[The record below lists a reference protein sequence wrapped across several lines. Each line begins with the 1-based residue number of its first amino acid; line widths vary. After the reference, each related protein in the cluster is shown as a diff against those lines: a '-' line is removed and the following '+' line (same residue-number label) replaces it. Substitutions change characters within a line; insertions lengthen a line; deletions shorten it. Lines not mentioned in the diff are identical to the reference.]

1 MTIDVEILNKIVV
14 NWVQEHIIYQI
25 KLLSI
30 PGMQNAFNI
39 SKSINAV
46 HHMSSLKNRNDM
58 IISKDA
64 EKAFDKIQ
72 QVLAGLY
79 PVYRSPSFS

>member
-58 IISKDA
+58 IDQ
-64 EKAFDKIQ
+64 KIELGIRGWLNRGFSEE
-72 QVLAGLY
+72 V
-79 PVYRSPSFS
+79 SPLWKM

>member
-1 MTIDVEILNKIVV
+1 
-14 NWVQEHIIYQI
+14 
-25 KLLSI
+25 
-30 PGMQNAFNI
+30 MQNAFNI